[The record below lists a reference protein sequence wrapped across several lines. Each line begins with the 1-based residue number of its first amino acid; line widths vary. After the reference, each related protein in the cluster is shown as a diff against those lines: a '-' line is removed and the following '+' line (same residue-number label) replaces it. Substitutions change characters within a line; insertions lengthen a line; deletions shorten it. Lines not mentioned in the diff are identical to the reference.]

1 MEQTQTTTD
10 LTFEPQNMRS
20 LDLSAA
26 SHKGKV
32 RFIHEDHMSLPI
44 ERQADILA
52 SKGYLMAVADGA
64 GGQASGMI
72 AAEIA
77 TRLISN
83 TYYNDPDE
91 DIVSSL
97 QGAFAAAQE
106 AILQEQIHTPDH
118 AEMTSTLCVAV
129 LRGVELVI
137 ANVGNSRCY
146 RWRKGILR
154 QLSNDHTEV
163 GERVRSG
170 VMAAD
175 KLKKDRAL
183 HGQLT
188 RLLGSPKIS
197 PEPEILEYDWQADD
211 RLLLCSDGVW
221 DMIPDEKI
229 TELLVPSELPVD
241 DIAESFVKVANAEGG
256 ADNISAVVVLDTFSM
271 PAGLRKKKPKI
282 TPVKFAAGVG
292 VALAAGAIIGTV
304 GVRALGGMTNAAPRA
319 VITMT
324 PLANNATKPAIAT
337 MEPTLAVVATP
348 VTLPTPTTPDTAVQ
362 VSAEPSGA
370 ATDIAGIKTC
380 LRRSFKANQCSRAVD
395 TFGLKERAVYISW
408 SYEDLGKPT
417 EFDIVL
423 MLNGNPVYKSTCKVA
438 RGTRCTGARG
448 VSPQSLTL
456 TSALLK
462 RKTFAAGDYEIKL
475 LPKAGT
481 TAINSVGS
489 MAGQFKVE

>member
-44 ERQADILA
+44 ERQADLLA

-77 TRLISN
+77 TRLVSN

-97 QGAFAAAQE
+97 QRAFAAAQE

-118 AEMTSTLCVAV
+118 AEMTTTLCVAV
-129 LRGVELVI
+129 LRGIELVI

-146 RWRKGILR
+146 RWRKDILR

-229 TELLVPSELPVD
+229 TGLLAPSDLTVD
-241 DIAESFVKVANAEGG
+241 DIAESFVKAANAAGG
-256 ADNISAVVVLDTFSM
+256 ADNISAVVVLDTFSV
-271 PAGLRKKKPKI
+271 PIALRKKKPKI
-282 TPVKFAAGVG
+282 TPAKFAAGVG

-304 GVRALGGMTNAAPRA
+304 GVRTLGGSTNATARA
-319 VITMT
+319 VVTMT
-324 PLANNATKPAIAT
+324 P
-337 MEPTLAVVATP
+337 VVSLTATP
-348 VTLPTPTTPDTAVQ
+348 ETVAAVPTSVAVAPITVTIPSALDAAGKGSVPSSAGLEGLDTL
-362 VSAEPSGA
+362 
-370 ATDIAGIKTC
+370 KTC
-380 LRRSFKANQCSRAVD
+380 QRRAFKANQCSDIVSA
-395 TFGLKERAVYISW
+395 FGAKERTVYVSW

-423 MLNGNPVYKSTCKVA
+423 MLDGNEIYKSTCKVS
-438 RGTRCTGARG
+438 RGTRCAGIRG
-448 VSPQSLTL
+448 LSPKSLTL
-456 TSALLK
+456 TSATLK
-462 RKTFAAGDYEIKL
+462 RKTFAVGNYEIKV
-475 LPKAGT
+475 LPKEGVDT
-481 TAINSVGS
+481 TMMSGHFSV
-489 MAGQFKVE
+489 K